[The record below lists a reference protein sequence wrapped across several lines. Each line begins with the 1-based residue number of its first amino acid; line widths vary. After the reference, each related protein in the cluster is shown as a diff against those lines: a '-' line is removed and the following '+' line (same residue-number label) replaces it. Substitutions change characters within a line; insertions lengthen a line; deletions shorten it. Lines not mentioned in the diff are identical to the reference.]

1 MTQAVSRRPLVLW
14 LRVPSQVSPCETST
28 KWHCDRFSSQYSY
41 FFSPCRHHSTI
52 APHSPS
58 ACCCCQKDKR
68 AKSGNSE
75 SNAVAEFGWHR
86 IENYFHVFV
95 KIQIRSLALSCS
107 QFVCRLPYWHTV
119 HLFWTGRRRRWSV
132 CITGCIAGVS
142 ISLAVSLEFLYHWLY
157 RWSVCI
163 TGCIAG
169 VYITGCIAGVSVS
182 LAPSPNSPA
191 LLSSN
196 PWSLS
201 EIRTSVRGRLQR
213 AKNVNSGSCFGV
225 NWC

>member
-1 MTQAVSRRPLVLW
+1 MLLLPEGQAGEVWKLRKQCCCRIRMTSDRKLFSRFRKDSNQVTCAVM
-14 LRVPSQVSPCETST
+14 
-28 KWHCDRFSSQYSY
+28 FSV
-41 FFSPCRHHSTI
+41 RL
-52 APHSPS
+52 PS
-58 ACCCCQKDKR
+58 AVLAHCT
-68 AKSGNSE
+68 
-75 SNAVAEFGWHR
+75 
-86 IENYFHVFV
+86 FV
-95 KIQIRSLALSCS
+95 LDRKASSLECLYHW
-107 QFVCRLPYWHTV
+107 LYH
-119 HLFWTGRRRRWSV
+119 WSV

-196 PWSLS
+196 P
-201 EIRTSVRGRLQR
+201 
-213 AKNVNSGSCFGV
+213 
-225 NWC
+225 